1 MVSGKYSQ
9 KLLDHAKASTTDSL
23 KRFFKRVIQ
32 KTAKSTCDMI
42 GNKIANKITKVSKSL
57 QQNNSETGTNENEK
71 EIPKEKYISPGE
83 RQEII
88 YKLRLK

>member
-9 KLLDHAKASTTDSL
+9 KLLDHAKASTIDSL

-32 KTAKSTCDMI
+32 KTAKSTCDLI

-57 QQNNSETGTNENEK
+57 QQNNSETGTNENDK
-71 EIPKEKYISPGE
+71 EIPKENMYLQGKDK
-83 RQEII
+83 
-88 YKLRLK
+88 KLFMS

>member
-1 MVSGKYSQ
+1 
-9 KLLDHAKASTTDSL
+9 
-23 KRFFKRVIQ
+23 
-32 KTAKSTCDMI
+32 MI

-88 YKLRLK
+88 HKLRLKQSDNGISKNHKSLKNNHNKMIQRQLQMTKERYIFPE

>member
-1 MVSGKYSQ
+1 
-9 KLLDHAKASTTDSL
+9 
-23 KRFFKRVIQ
+23 
-32 KTAKSTCDMI
+32 MI

-88 YKLRLK
+88 YKLRLKQSDNGISKNHKSLKNNHNKMIQRQLQMTKERYIFPE

>member
-1 MVSGKYSQ
+1 
-9 KLLDHAKASTTDSL
+9 
-23 KRFFKRVIQ
+23 
-32 KTAKSTCDMI
+32 MI

-57 QQNNSETGTNENEK
+57 QQNNLETGTNENEK

-88 YKLRLK
+88 YKLRLKQSDNGISKNHKSLKNNHNKMIQRQQQMTKERYIFPE